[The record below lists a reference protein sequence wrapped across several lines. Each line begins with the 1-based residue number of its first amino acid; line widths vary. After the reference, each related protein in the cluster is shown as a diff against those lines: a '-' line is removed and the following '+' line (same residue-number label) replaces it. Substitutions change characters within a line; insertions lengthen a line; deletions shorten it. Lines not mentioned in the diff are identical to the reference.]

1 MLETNYA
8 RQINRLRTIQVEH
21 EANIADTAHKS
32 IRDLI
37 DWLQEIDVARKYFR
51 SIYLQQE
58 LSSLSRVL
66 LFTGL
71 PAEVVA
77 IATLLVLTV
86 SPSDPTLMILLQ
98 VLVPVTTMIGIVPL
112 AILCSFFLRTATV
125 MKRAAATL
133 PFTTPEQDRL

>member
-86 SPSDPTLMILLQ
+86 SPSDPTLVILLQ